1 MRQVYIQSGEVPRAR
16 HPLACLK
23 SALEVV
29 LPRSEAYLHT
39 PPPPPLGDAV
49 ARVFARIRRAYEAY
63 SLPLVLPTNGRG
75 AGAVCCLFKLKLL
88 TK

>member
-1 MRQVYIQSGEVPRAR
+1 MRQVYIRFGEVPRAR

-29 LPRSEAYLHT
+29 LPRSESYLYT
-39 PPPPPLGDAV
+39 PPPPLGDAV
-49 ARVFARIRRAYEAY
+49 ASVFARIRRAYESYAFLSY
-63 SLPLVLPTNGRG
+63 LSTNGRG
-75 AGAVCCLFKLKLL
+75 AGAVCCLFKLKVL